1 MTYRFDSF
9 VFDRE
14 RGLLDSGR
22 RVPLEPQVADLL
34 AYLIEHRG
42 RIVTKDE
49 LHERIW
55 EGRIVS
61 EAALSTRIRAVRRAL
76 GDDRENQKYIRT
88 HPKRGF
94 EFVGDVEDFNPATS
108 DAYFGA
114 RKNARRAKLAAITL
128 AGLLIAGFVAVWSLV
143 GDGQRAV
150 GAAPRLSIV
159 VLPFDNLS
167 GDPGQDYFADAM
179 TEDLITD
186 LSRIRD
192 AFVIARRSSFTYRG
206 RDVDVTAVAEELG
219 VRYVLEGSVRRES
232 GRVRVNAQLIDGET
246 RRHVWSGKFDREFTN
261 AFSVQSEITGHIASV
276 LKAELRVADNL
287 REVGAE
293 NMEAW
298 DYSLRGNVLLFN
310 PRGAHDFVEA
320 KRLLEL
326 ATDLDPEIA
335 TAWSGLAFVHFVAS
349 VANLPGI
356 SSPDSP
362 QLALENARRAVE
374 IDPRNA
380 EGQWI
385 IGVGYALN
393 GEPERGMPA
402 CEIAMELNPN
412 NDCAYVCAGLTSM
425 ALGEPE
431 KAIPFFER
439 SLRLNPQ
446 FRPFTKYKYMA
457 IASIQAGD
465 DERGVEFVQRAI
477 SAAPEDAVAHF
488 VLAAA
493 LANLDRMQ
501 EARAVLETY
510 LDLVPNSRSS
520 VADLR
525 ERYRWMG
532 PGFERLLE
540 GLLRAGLPEA

>member
-1 MTYRFDSF
+1 
-9 VFDRE
+9 V
-14 RGLLDSGR
+14 
-22 RVPLEPQVADLL
+22 
-34 AYLIEHRG
+34 
-42 RIVTKDE
+42 
-49 LHERIW
+49 
-55 EGRIVS
+55 
-61 EAALSTRIRAVRRAL
+61 
-76 GDDRENQKYIRT
+76 
-88 HPKRGF
+88 GF
-94 EFVGDVEDFNPATS
+94 
-108 DAYFGA
+108 
-114 RKNARRAKLAAITL
+114 
-128 AGLLIAGFVAVWSLV
+128 
-143 GDGQRAV
+143 
-150 GAAPRLSIV
+150 
-159 VLPFDNLS
+159 
-167 GDPGQDYFADAM
+167 
-179 TEDLITD
+179 
-186 LSRIRD
+186 
-192 AFVIARRSSFTYRG
+192 
-206 RDVDVTAVAEELG
+206 
-219 VRYVLEGSVRRES
+219 
-232 GRVRVNAQLIDGET
+232 
-246 RRHVWSGKFDREFTN
+246 
-261 AFSVQSEITGHIASV
+261 
-276 LKAELRVADNL
+276 
-287 REVGAE
+287 
-293 NMEAW
+293 
-298 DYSLRGNVLLFN
+298 
-310 PRGAHDFVEA
+310 
-320 KRLLEL
+320 
-326 ATDLDPEIA
+326 
-335 TAWSGLAFVHFVAS
+335 
-349 VANLPGI
+349 
-356 SSPDSP
+356 SSPNSP
-362 QLALENARRAVE
+362 QLALESARRAVE

-402 CEIAMELNPN
+402 CETAMKLNPN